1 MYTYLFAIL
10 AISGGVGNNL
20 SQLTNK
26 FLHPFFRFGIMTVA
40 QSEQRGEFAQL
51 IVQFVQAFELLVH
64 LEGFLVQPFVDG
76 NFLLMLFEMFFEH
89 FDDFLGHLFV
99 TLFVFELL
107 SYLQK
112 IPSLELEGV
121 VVAQVHR
128 NHLLQ

>member
-10 AISGGVGNNL
+10 AISGGVDNNL
-20 SQLTNK
+20 SQLTDK
-26 FLHPFFRFGIMTVA
+26 IFHPCFCFGIMTVA

-51 IVQFVQAFELLVH
+51 IVQGVQAFELLVH
-64 LEGFLVQPFVDG
+64 LEGFLVQPSVDG
-76 NFLLMLFEMFFEH
+76 NYRNFEPCLLVEH
-89 FDDFLGHLFV
+89 FDDFLGR
-99 TLFVFELL
+99 LFVFEFT

-112 IPSLELEGV
+112 IASLELEGV